1 LSQFVSEAIM
11 LKIGEFSRLS
21 QVTVKTLHHYD
32 EIGLLV
38 PAHIDNFTK
47 HRSYSVDQLPQI
59 HRIMALKGLG
69 LSLEQISLMLNE
81 RLDAQQVRG
90 MLRLKQGEIQQRLRE
105 ERTQLAQ
112 VEFRLRM
119 LEMEEHMPEL
129 EVIVKKIAPIRAL
142 TVRLSFTR
150 DQVVAVNQEVVQALA
165 QHNVKVTGPETEI
178 SYAEDFKDMFDDVE
192 LVLPVDDRQTE
203 DVPLATLGTLK
214 LTTVP
219 GLEMAAT
226 FMHQGA
232 HTRPINEE
240 LAVLQRWIVAN
251 GYTLGES
258 TRMVHHR
265 GWIDR
270 ADPKDWIT
278 EIQHEILPA

>member
-1 LSQFVSEAIM
+1 M

-38 PAHIDNFTK
+38 PAHIDNFTN
-47 HRSYSVDQLPQI
+47 HRYYSVDQLPQI

-69 LSLEQISLMLNE
+69 LSLEQIGLMLNE
-81 RLDAQQVRG
+81 HLDAQQVRG
-90 MLRLKQGEIQQRLRE
+90 MLRLKQGEIQQHLRE
-105 ERTQLAQ
+105 EQAQLAQ

-142 TVRLSFTR
+142 TMRLSFTR
-150 DQVVAVNQEVVQALA
+150 EQVMAVNQELMQALA
-165 QHNVKVTGPETEI
+165 QYNVKLAGPETEI
-178 SYAEDFKDMFDDVE
+178 WFEEEFKPERAYEDVE

-203 DVPLATLGTLK
+203 DVPLPTLGTLK

-226 FMHQGA
+226 FIHRGA
-232 HTRPINEE
+232 HTQPIDEE
-240 LAVLQRWIVAN
+240 LLVLRRWIVAN
-251 GYTLGES
+251 GYRLGGS
-258 TRMVHHR
+258 NRAVHHR

-270 ADPKDWIT
+270 ADPKDWISEFQQ
-278 EIQHEILPA
+278 EIVPA

>member
-1 LSQFVSEAIM
+1 M

-38 PAHIDNFTK
+38 PAHIDNFTN
-47 HRSYSVDQLPQI
+47 HRTYSVDQLPQI

-69 LSLEQISLMLNE
+69 LSLEQIGLMLNDE
-81 RLDAQQVRG
+81 LDSQQVRG
-90 MLRLKQGEIQQRLRE
+90 MLRLKQGELQQHLRE
-105 ERTQLAQ
+105 EQTQLAQ

-129 EVIVKKIAPIRAL
+129 EVIVKKIEPIRAL
-142 TVRLSFTR
+142 TMHLSFTR
-150 DQVVAVNQEVVQALA
+150 EQVMAVNQELMQALA
-165 QHNVKVTGPETEI
+165 QHQVKVTGPETEI
-178 SYAEDFKDMFDDVE
+178 SHAEEFKNIYEDVE
-192 LVLPVDDRQTE
+192 LVLPVDDRQTG

-219 GLEMAAT
+219 GMDMAAT

-232 HTRPINEE
+232 HTKPIDEE

-251 GYTLGES
+251 GYKLGES

-265 GWIDR
+265 GWIDH

-278 EIQHEILPA
+278 EIQHEIAPA